1 MGGDF
6 YFFPYREHFHVN
18 NLCLIKMSLSELGA
32 SLKNGSNTS
41 VPASAVVGI
50 YIYLTSLS
58 KKHCSCNYELSKHL
72 DTNKTPAPF

>member
-41 VPASAVVGI
+41 VLYFISPCFI
-50 YIYLTSLS
+50 I
-58 KKHCSCNYELSKHL
+58 
-72 DTNKTPAPF
+72 